1 MKYSIEDTTLTKLG
15 TAIRNKSGISKTL
28 SPSEMVSAINNLYIP
43 KDILTKKNLNQWT
56 KNIEFGGTITYQDT
70 GVEKINLLQDYI
82 GISGYERLYLPV
94 TVAKNTTYAFIVDYC
109 SPTGWLFKDFDSA
122 GMGGEFIYV
131 FATEPTGTWSP
142 NSVVSGANRF
152 GILGKS
158 KVLNTNATNTYDRY
172 TVIFNSGN
180 YTTVYL
186 SLSMGYVEDGKA
198 VDLNFKNLA
207 LYQLV

>member
-1 MKYSIEDTTLTKLG
+1 MRYSIEDTTLTSIAN
-15 TAIRNKSGISKTL
+15 AIRSKADITNSL
-28 SPSEMVSAINNLYIP
+28 TPNQMVAAINKLYIP

-70 GVEKINLLQDYI
+70 GIEEINLLQNYI
-82 GISGYERLYLPV
+82 GISGYERLYLPITV
-94 TVAKNTTYAFIVDYC
+94 TKNTAYVFTVDYC

-142 NSVVSGANRF
+142 NSIVSGANRF

-158 KVLNTNATNTYDRY
+158 KALNTSATNIYDRY

-186 SLSMGYVEDGKA
+186 SLSMGYIEDGKA
-198 VDLNFKNLA
+198 TDLNFKNLA
-207 LYQLV
+207 LYQLA

>member
-28 SPSEMVSAINNLYIP
+28 SPDEMVSAINNLYIP

-70 GVEKINLLQDYI
+70 GIEKINLLQDYI
-82 GISGYERLYLPV
+82 GISGYERLYLPMTV
-94 TVAKNTTYAFIVDYC
+94 TKNTTYAFVVDYC

-131 FATEPTGTWSP
+131 FSTEPIGTYSP
-142 NSVVSGANRF
+142 NSTVNGTDRF

-158 KVLNTNATNTYDRY
+158 KALNTNATNAYDRY
-172 TVIFNSGN
+172 TVIFNSGDK
-180 YTTVYL
+180 TTVYL
-186 SLSMGYVEDGKA
+186 SLSMGYIEDNKA

-207 LYQLV
+207 LYQLS

>member
-1 MKYSIEDTTLTKLG
+1 ME
-15 TAIRNKSGISKTL
+15 
-28 SPSEMVSAINNLYIP
+28 
-43 KDILTKKNLNQWT
+43 
-56 KNIEFGGTITYQDT
+56 
-70 GVEKINLLQDYI
+70 
-82 GISGYERLYLPV
+82 
-94 TVAKNTTYAFIVDYC
+94 
-109 SPTGWLFKDFDSA
+109 
-122 GMGGEFIYV
+122 GEFIYV

-142 NSVVSGANRF
+142 NSIVSGANRF

-186 SLSMGYVEDGKA
+186 SLSMGYIEDGKT

-207 LYQLV
+207 LYQLA